1 MALTGANNEEKIWN
15 YLYAKLS
22 NAYGCAGC
30 MGNLF
35 AESALNPKNLQDS
48 FEKKLGYTDETY
60 VTAVDNGTYTNFVK
74 DKAGYGL
81 AQWTYWSRK
90 QNLLNYC
97 KSKGTSIGD
106 LEMQLEF
113 LFKELSEGYGSV
125 LTTLK
130 SATSVLQAS
139 NAMLLQYERPAD
151 QSSSVQQKR
160 ASYGQKYYNKY
171 ANKVTS
177 VGNTDNSTAK
187 VSTTSEAL
195 LRCKVADWL
204 TSYVGIKEGSA
215 KHKEIL
221 SIFNNSGLC
230 TRYKMTV
237 NDAWCATAVSAAFIA
252 CGLAGASGSGKLFQ
266 CVECY
271 CDSMIAKAKT
281 QGIWV
286 ENDAYVPKIGDVILY
301 DWQDSGVGDNTG
313 VSDHVG
319 IVYSV
324 SGSNIKVIE
333 GNMNDTVG
341 YSTITVNGRYIR
353 GFITPD
359 YAKFSQTTTTTNSA
373 STTSTPTTK
382 NTNFPATPFTVQVI
396 SSKLKYRSTGSSKGK
411 VLGLIGKGSF
421 TIVEVNSKGWGKLK
435 SGAGWIYLKNPSYC
449 TIGQTVLSD
458 SDDTIKQST
467 FTEYLVRV
475 TADNLNIRSGAGKNY
490 DVTGSIKDKGI
501 YTIIAES
508 NGDGA
513 TKWGKLKSGL
523 GWISLDYCTKI

>member
-15 YLYAKLS
+15 YFKSRGFNDYAT
-22 NAYGCAGC
+22 AGI

-35 AESALNPKNLQDS
+35 AESGLSPINLQNNGNAT
-48 FEKKLGYTDETY
+48 LGMTDEAFTK
-60 VTAVDNGTYTNFVK
+60 AVDSGAYSK
-74 DKAGYGL
+74 DKFIYDKYGYGL
-81 AQWTYWSRK
+81 AQHTYYSRK
-90 QNLLNYC
+90 KAFYEYI
-97 KSKGTSIGD
+97 KGQGKSIGD
-106 LEMQLEF
+106 LEAQLQFIYKEF
-113 LFKELSEGYGSV
+113 VESYGGM

-151 QSSSVQQKR
+151 QSTAVQNKR

-171 ANKVTS
+171 AGKDTS
-177 VGNTDNSTAK
+177 AGKTDNSGSGT
-187 VSTTSEAL
+187 STISEVE
-195 LRCKVADWL
+195 LRRKVADWL
-204 TSYVGIKEGSA
+204 VSYIGITEGSA

-230 TRYKMTV
+230 PRYTMTV

-286 ENDAYVPKIGDVILY
+286 ENDAHVPKVGDVILY

-319 IVYSV
+319 VVYSIT
-324 SGSNIKVIE
+324 GSTMKIIE

-341 YSTITVNGRYIR
+341 YRTIAVNGRYIR

-359 YAKFSQTTTTTNSA
+359 YAKFAKTDSTSGTTPTPTTPTTNS
-373 STTSTPTTK
+373 
-382 NTNFPATPFTVQVI
+382 NYPAVPFTI
-396 SSKLKYRSTGSSKGK
+396 SVLVDNQKIRKGAGAKYAVNGYT
-411 VLGLIGKGSF
+411 GKGTF
-421 TIVEVNSKGWGKLK
+421 TITEAKGHWGKLK
-435 SGAGWIYLKNPSYC
+435 SGLGWVYMKNSSKVKV
-449 TIGQTVLSD
+449 GQTIADGTSGTTQP
-458 SDDTIKQST
+458 SST
-467 FTEYLVRV
+467 SYQVRV
-475 TADNLNIRSGAGKNY
+475 TAGNLNIRSGAGTEY
-490 DVTGSIKDKGI
+490 SATGSIKDKGV
-501 YTIIAES
+501 YTIVAES
-508 NGDGA
+508 DGDGA

-523 GWISLDYCTKI
+523 GWISLDYCTKL